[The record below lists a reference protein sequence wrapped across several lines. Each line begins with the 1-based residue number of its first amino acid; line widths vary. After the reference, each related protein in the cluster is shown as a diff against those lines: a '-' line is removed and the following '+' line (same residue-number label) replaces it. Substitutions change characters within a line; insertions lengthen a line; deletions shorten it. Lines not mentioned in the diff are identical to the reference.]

1 MAALETTLEGPCSS
15 EEDGTMGLHT
25 HSRET
30 EKGEMD
36 ISLCMCVFMHAFLH
50 VWEDQSIQE
59 WVDGWRCI
67 TYSTELSV
75 SVCMQAGGW

>member
-1 MAALETTLEGPCSS
+1 
-15 EEDGTMGLHT
+15 MGLHT

-59 WVDGWRCI
+59 WVDGWRCV